1 MRLRSFGNTGLRV
14 SERGFGGWAIGGRSF
29 GRVEPQEALDALAR
43 AEALGCNFV
52 DTAAVYGDSE
62 SLLGRFLPGRRSQW
76 IVASKYSGQPQGMS
90 SLVDE
95 QLRRLRIDCIDF
107 YQLHWAP
114 AGREQRLYDELEQ
127 LRKAGKIRYCGVSL
141 RNSADIDRVLK
152 HPQIDG
158 IQVTVSL
165 LDPDPLRSRRALLR
179 QRGIAVVA
187 RSVLKGGFLTGKY
200 DATSAFDS
208 PDDQRSEWSR
218 ERIRTL
224 AAQAKDLAFA
234 SEVAGS
240 LHAAAVAY
248 PLSFPEVSTVVLSCK
263 SVQQAEANFSALQPA
278 SLAPTL
284 LDRIESVQRTHHLF
298 EPGRAAR
305 ILRRIVSAFSGDAR

>member
-1 MRLRSFGNTGLRV
+1 MRLRSFGSTGLQV
-14 SERGFGGWAIGGRSF
+14 SERGFGAWAIGGRSF
-29 GRVEPQEALDALAR
+29 GPVEPQDALDALAR

-52 DTAAVYGDSE
+52 DTAAVYGDAE
-62 SLLGRFLPGRRSQW
+62 SLLGRFLPARRSQW

-114 AGREQRLYDELEQ
+114 TGGEEKLYDELEE
-127 LRKAGKIRYCGVSL
+127 LREAGKIRYCGVSL
-141 RNSADIDRVLK
+141 RSSADIDRVLK
-152 HPQIDG
+152 RPQIDG
-158 IQVTVSL
+158 IQVAVSL

-187 RSVLKGGFLTGKY
+187 RSALKGGFLTGKY
-200 DATSAFDS
+200 DAAAAFDS
-208 PDDQRSEWSR
+208 PDDQRREWSR

-224 AAQAKDLAFA
+224 AAQAREFAFA
-234 SEVAGS
+234 AEAAGS

-263 SVQQAEANFSALQPA
+263 SAQQADANFSAQQPV
-278 SLAPTL
+278 SLPPDL
-284 LDRIESVQRTHHLF
+284 LDRIERVQRTHHLF
-298 EPGRAAR
+298 EPGRTAR
-305 ILRRIVSAFSGDAR
+305 ILRRLVSAVRGA